1 MVKNSTGGNK
11 SKKFGRK
18 HFSVGGERKELRIKK
33 DPDEEYAVV
42 TKLFGQGMCEVMCND
57 EKQRL
62 CIIRNKFR
70 GRSKRDN
77 NVVSG
82 AWIMIGIRS
91 WELLKDG
98 SKQKCDLLEVYNDS
112 EKEQLKKMN
121 DILLHKLAPSERF
134 GSAIDDD
141 NLIEFSKNSNMEDII
156 NEETVDSNEINNII
170 EEGNE
175 ISIDDI

>member
-1 MVKNSTGGNK
+1 
-11 SKKFGRK
+11 
-18 HFSVGGERKELRIKK
+18 
-33 DPDEEYAVV
+33 
-42 TKLFGQGMCEVMCND
+42 MCEVMCND

-82 AWIMIGIRS
+82 AWIMVGIRS

-112 EKEQLKKMN
+112 EKEQLKK
-121 DILLHKLAPSERF
+121 
-134 GSAIDDD
+134 
-141 NLIEFSKNSNMEDII
+141 
-156 NEETVDSNEINNII
+156 
-170 EEGNE
+170 
-175 ISIDDI
+175 